1 MKNLVLSTRPCLTFY
16 VMPQPQVRQKNQGGK
31 RMLPF
36 FGYFVDVVANWQEP
50 SNFGIRRD
58 SRPSRFYLFGTSP
71 CPIPGETRSA
81 LAKL

>member
-1 MKNLVLSTRPCLTFY
+1 
-16 VMPQPQVRQKNQGGK
+16 MPQPQVRQKNQGGK

-58 SRPSRFYLFGTSP
+58 SRPSGCFLRISQSQSTAFNLQVYRALGP
-71 CPIPGETRSA
+71 RSA
-81 LAKL
+81 KI